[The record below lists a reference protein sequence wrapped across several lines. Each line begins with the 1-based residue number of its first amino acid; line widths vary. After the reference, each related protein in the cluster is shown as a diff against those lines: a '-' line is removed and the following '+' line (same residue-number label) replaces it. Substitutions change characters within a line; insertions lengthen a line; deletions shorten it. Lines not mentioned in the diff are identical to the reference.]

1 MPPHIVALSDVANYP
16 FFAEPDWPRKSAESH
31 TSIGGLARFQDSSK
45 HISRWH
51 DSHDSVNLSDIS
63 LESSRPN
70 APVRNN
76 IAGIAPS
83 LLSRTVE
90 PSPILSP
97 TSSHADAV
105 DIARPSTPCSPENFG
120 SGGPDSSVSRK
131 GRRKRSRVT
140 QINTS
145 ASETDKQRA
154 KVLAKNRMAANR
166 YRLRQK
172 EYIKNLEQ
180 RCKEEVEQTHIKSS
194 IVKSLQQEIV
204 RLKEELIR
212 QSSLCN
218 CMHIRGRSDTRD
230 RLSSWLIG

>member
-1 MPPHIVALSDVANYP
+1 MPPHIVALSDVANYS
-16 FFAEPDWPRKSAESH
+16 FFAEPDWSRKSAESH
-31 TSIGGLARFQDSSK
+31 TSIGGLTRFQYSSE

-63 LESSRPN
+63 LESSGPN

-83 LLSRTVE
+83 LLNRTVE

-97 TSSHADAV
+97 TSSRVDA
-105 DIARPSTPCSPENFG
+105 INITTPSTLRSPDNFG
-120 SGGPDSSVSRK
+120 TGGPDSSVSGK
-131 GRRKRSRVT
+131 GRRKRCRAT

-145 ASETDKQRA
+145 ASETDKQRT

-172 EYIKNLEQ
+172 EYVKNLEQ
-180 RCKEEVEQTHIKSS
+180 RCQKEVEQTHIKSS
-194 IVKSLQQEIV
+194 IVRSLQQEIV
-204 RLKEELIR
+204 RLKEEVIR

-218 CMHIRGRSDTRD
+218 CMHVRD
-230 RLSSWLIG
+230 RLC

>member
-1 MPPHIVALSDVANYP
+1 MPPHIVALSGVANYP
-16 FFAEPDWPRKSAESH
+16 FFTEPDWSRKSAKSH
-31 TSIGGLARFQDSSK
+31 ISIRGLPRFQDSSE
-45 HISRWH
+45 HISRRH
-51 DSHDSVNLSDIS
+51 GSHDSVNLSDIS

-70 APVRNN
+70 APVQNN
-76 IAGIAPS
+76 IAGIAPN
-83 LLSRTVE
+83 LPSRPVE
-90 PSPILSP
+90 SSPILSP
-97 TSSHADAV
+97 ASSHVDAI
-105 DIARPSTPCSPENFG
+105 DRARPSTLCSPENFG
-120 SGGPDSSVSRK
+120 PGGPDSSGSRK
-131 GRRKRSRVT
+131 GRRKRSRAT

-145 ASETDKQRA
+145 ASQTDKQRA

-172 EYIKNLEQ
+172 EYVKNLEQ
-180 RCKEEVEQTHIKSS
+180 RCKKEVEQTHIKSS

-218 CMHIRGRSDTRD
+218 CMHVRGRSDIRD